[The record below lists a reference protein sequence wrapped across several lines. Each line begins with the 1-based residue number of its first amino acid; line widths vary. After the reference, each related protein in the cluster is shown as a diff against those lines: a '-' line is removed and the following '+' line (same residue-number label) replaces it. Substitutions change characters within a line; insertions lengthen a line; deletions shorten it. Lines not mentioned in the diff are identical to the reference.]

1 MIRITTRPFQLT
13 LLATSAALA
22 LAACG
27 GGSSGE
33 LVAKSAAAA
42 TEQTLAA
49 ATADAMTSYD
59 EAYRPQLQYTP
70 AKNWMNDPNGLVW
83 FDGEYHLFYQYNPN
97 GATWGDMS
105 WGHAVSRDLV
115 HWEELPVALPVEKD
129 AQGNVT
135 QMFFSGSAV
144 VDTKNTSGFGK
155 RGKPAMVA
163 MYTSLYPQTMTLANG
178 KTVQAGTQAQSLAY
192 STDRG
197 RTWTQY
203 AGNPVIALPPAPY
216 DGEFRE
222 FRDPKVFWYEPEQ
235 KWVMVA
241 VLAQKRKAV
250 LFSSKNLKDWTF
262 MSEFGP
268 ANAVGGVWECPD
280 LFELKVDGD
289 DDGDRDDDEG
299 RGRGRAHG
307 PKKTSK
313 WVLVI
318 NLNPGSIAGG
328 SGAQY
333 FTGHFD
339 GTSFV
344 SDSTIDK
351 APPAGTLFEGFE
363 APSYAAAG
371 WTTTG
376 DFVGAATAAGNL
388 PGQGGVADFVGS
400 RLANTFINF
409 DAGTGTLTSPKFSI
423 GSKYIN
429 LMVGGG
435 RHPREPNAGDG
446 SVPPGQLLFPGADFE
461 GPDGAT
467 YADLGWTPSG
477 DLVGQ
482 KVSTGAI
489 TDQQPVSG
497 FEGRGLVNTFFGGLL
512 GVGGDVPKGTL
523 TSPTFTIGKRYIN
536 FLVGGGAHPYSSGQ
550 GTAVV
555 LMVDGQAVRTATGQ
569 EAEVLNWANWDVQEF
584 IGKSAQ
590 IVIVDQ
596 NSGGWGHVNADQF
609 MASDEPARP
618 LSRETTVNLLVDGQ
632 VVRSETGENSEVL
645 NWRSWSVGAWM
656 GREAQIQIV
665 DKNTGG
671 WGHLL
676 VDQIT
681 FSNERKEVANWVD
694 WGADF
699 YAAVS
704 WNNVPDGRRIWT
716 GWMSNWDYANQ
727 TPTSPWRSAQTFARE
742 LGLATIDGKAR
753 LVQKPVREL
762 KDLRR
767 EPALDVKRLPVP
779 EGVMPLK
786 LVNPGGQPAEIRA
799 EFAPGSA
806 SRFGLKVL
814 TGSNGD
820 ETVVGYDAAA
830 GEVYIDRTK
839 SGNASFSSSFAAR
852 HAAPLPVRDG
862 KVKLRVI
869 VDRSSVTVFAGEK
882 NEVVLTD
889 QVFPDPS
896 STGMAVFADGGN
908 AQLRKLTVWP
918 LKSIWS
924 SRR

>member
-1 MIRITTRPFQLT
+1 MNHLPTHPVRLT
-13 LLATSAALA
+13 LLATSVALA
-22 LAACG
+22 VAACG

-33 LVAKSAAAA
+33 PA
-42 TEQTLAA
+42 TE
-49 ATADAMTSYD
+49 ATALSTDASPVDASALNMTRYD
-59 EAYRPQLQYTP
+59 EPYRPQLQYTP

-115 HWEELPVALPVEKD
+115 HWEELPIALPVEKD

-144 VDTKNTSGFGK
+144 VDTKNTSGFG
-155 RGKPAMVA
+155 RPGKPAMVA
-163 MYTSLYPQTMTLANG
+163 MYTSYYPQTLTLANG
-178 KTVQAGTQAQSLAY
+178 KTVQAGTQAQSIAY

-197 RTWTQY
+197 RSWTQY

-216 DGEFRE
+216 EGEFRE

-241 VLAQKRKAV
+241 VLAQRRKAV
-250 LFSSKNLKDWTF
+250 LYSSKNLKDWSF

-280 LFELKVDGD
+280 LFELQV
-289 DDGDRDDDEG
+289 DGDRDREDDDG
-299 RGRGRAHG
+299 QRRGRGQR
-307 PKKTSK
+307 KTSK
-313 WVLVI
+313 WVLII
-318 NLNPGSIAGG
+318 NLNPGSVAGG

-333 FTGHFD
+333 FTGQFD
-339 GTSFV
+339 GTRFV
-344 SDSTIDK
+344 AEDTIDK

-363 APSYAAAG
+363 APTYAAAG
-371 WTTTG
+371 WTATG
-376 DFVGAATAAGNL
+376 DFAGAATAAGNL
-388 PGQGGVADFVGS
+388 PGQGGVADFIGS
-400 RLANTFINF
+400 RLANSFINF
-409 DAGTGTLTSPKFSI
+409 DAGTGTLTSPRFTI
-423 GSKYIN
+423 GTKYIN

-435 RHPREPNAGDG
+435 RHPRDPNAGDG
-446 SVPPGQLLFPGADFE
+446 SVPPGELLFPGADFE
-461 GPDGAT
+461 GPDGST
-467 YADLGWTPSG
+467 YADLGWTPTG

-482 KVSTGAI
+482 QVSTGAI

-497 FEGRGLVNTFFGGLL
+497 FEGRRLLNTFFGGLL
-512 GVGGDVPKGTL
+512 GVGGDAPKGTL
-523 TSPTFTIGKRYIN
+523 TSPSFTIGKGYIN
-536 FLVGGGAHPYSSGQ
+536 FLVGGGAHPYASGE

-555 LMVDGQAVRTATGQ
+555 LMVDGQAVRSSTGQ
-569 EAEVLNWANWDVQEF
+569 ENESLNWAHWDVQEF
-584 IGKSAQ
+584 IGKSAR
-590 IVIVDQ
+590 IVIVDA
-596 NSGGWGHVNADQF
+596 NSGGWGHINADQF
-609 MASDEPARP
+609 MASDQPARP

-632 VVRSETGENSEVL
+632 VVRSETGENSEAL

-656 GREAQIQIV
+656 GKQAQIQIV
-665 DKNTGG
+665 DRNTGG
-671 WGHLL
+671 WGHIM

-681 FSNERKEVANWVD
+681 FSNERKDIANWVD
-694 WGADF
+694 WGSDF

-704 WNNVPDGRRIWT
+704 WNNVPGGRRVWT

-727 TPTSPWRSAQTFARE
+727 TPTAPWRSAQTFARE
-742 LGLATIDGKAR
+742 LGLATIDGKTR
-753 LVQKPVREL
+753 LVQQPVREF

-767 EPALDVKRLPVP
+767 EPVLEAKRLPVA
-779 EGVMPLK
+779 EGVTPLRI
-786 LVNPGGQPAEIRA
+786 VNPAGQLAEIRA
-799 EFAPGSA
+799 EFLPGNA
-806 SRFGLKVL
+806 GRFGLKVL

-839 SGNASFSSSFAAR
+839 SGNASFSGSFAAR

-862 KVKLRVI
+862 KVKLNVI
-869 VDRSSVTVFAGEK
+869 VDRSSVTVFAGD

-896 STGMAVFADGGN
+896 STGMAVFADGGS
-908 AQLRKLTVWP
+908 AQLKKLTVWP

-924 SRR
+924 RRSTR

>member
-1 MIRITTRPFQLT
+1 MNRITTHPLQRT

-33 LVAKSAAAA
+33 LVAKSAARA
-42 TEQTLAA
+42 TAQTLAA
-49 ATADAMTSYD
+49 ATADAVTPYD

-105 WGHAVSRDLV
+105 WGHAVSPDLV

-129 AQGNVT
+129 AQGRVT

-144 VDTKNTSGFGK
+144 ADTKNTSGFGQA
-155 RGKPAMVA
+155 GKPAMVA
-163 MYTSLYPQTMTLANG
+163 IYTSVYPQTTTLANG
-178 KTVQAGTQAQSLAY
+178 RTVEAGTQAQSIAY

-197 RTWTQY
+197 RSWTQY

-216 DGEFRE
+216 QDQFRE

-241 VLAQKRKAV
+241 VLSQLHKAV

-280 LFELKVDGD
+280 LFELAVDGD
-289 DDGDRDDDEG
+289 KD
-299 RGRGRAHG
+299 
-307 PKKTSK
+307 KKK

-318 NLNPGSIAGG
+318 NLNPGAVAGG

-333 FTGHFD
+333 FTGSFD
-339 GTSFV
+339 GKTFRADNV
-344 SDSTIDK
+344 HDA
-351 APPAGTLFEGFE
+351 APPPGTVLADFESAGTFEQL
-363 APSYAAAG
+363 G
-371 WTTTG
+371 WTATG
-376 DFVGAATAAGNL
+376 DFVGAGPAAGTL
-388 PGQGGVADFVGS
+388 PGQQQVSGYAGS
-400 RLANTFINF
+400 RLVNTFI
-409 DAGTGTLTSPKFSI
+409 DHDQSVGTITSPTFKVS
-423 GSKYIN
+423 SRYVN
-429 LMVGGG
+429 LLVGGG
-435 RHPREPNAGDG
+435 RHPYNPDAGDG
-446 SVPPGQLLFPGADFE
+446 SDPVGELLFPGADFE
-461 GPDGAT
+461 GPDGQT
-467 YADLGWTPSG
+467 YADLGWTP
-477 DLVGQ
+477 
-482 KVSTGAI
+482 TGAFVGKGPARGGPG
-489 TDQQPVSG
+489 DPGYVGDKYVQSCL
-497 FEGRGLVNTFFGGLL
+497 EGCDAAT
-512 GVGGDVPKGTL
+512 GTL
-523 TSPTFTIGKRYIN
+523 TSPDFVITKPYIN
-536 FLVGGGAHPYSSGQ
+536 FVIGSGNHPYPDQ
-550 GTAVV
+550 PTAAV
-555 LMVDGQAVRTATGQ
+555 L
-569 EAEVLNWANWDVQEF
+569 W
-584 IGKSAQ
+584 
-590 IVIVDQ
+590 
-596 NSGGWGHVNADQF
+596 
-609 MASDEPARP
+609 
-618 LSRETTVNLLVDGQ
+618 VDGQ
-632 VVRSETGENSEVL
+632 VVRTATGKNDPMMDWV
-645 NWRSWSVGAWM
+645 AWDVSALI
-656 GREAQIQIV
+656 GKTAKLQII
-665 DKNTGG
+665 DESTGG
-671 WGHLL
+671 WGHISVDHFIQSNQPAKPRPIATAVSLLVDGKVVRSATGDNSEQLNWTAWNVGEFIGRDAQLQIVDQNRGGWGHIL

-681 FSNERKEVANWVD
+681 FSNERKDIANWVD
-694 WGADF
+694 WGSDF

-704 WNNVPDGRRIWT
+704 WNNVPGGRRVWT

-727 TPTSPWRSAQTFARE
+727 TPTAPWRSAQTFARE
-742 LGLATIDGKAR
+742 LGLATIDGKTR
-753 LVQKPVREL
+753 LVQQPVREF

-767 EPALDVKRLPVP
+767 EPVLEAKRLPVA
-779 EGVMPLK
+779 EGVTPLK

-799 EFAPGSA
+799 EFVPGSA

-839 SGNASFSSSFAAR
+839 SGNASFSGSFAAR

-869 VDRSSVTVFAGEK
+869 VDRSSVTVFAGE

-924 SRR
+924 SGRSTR